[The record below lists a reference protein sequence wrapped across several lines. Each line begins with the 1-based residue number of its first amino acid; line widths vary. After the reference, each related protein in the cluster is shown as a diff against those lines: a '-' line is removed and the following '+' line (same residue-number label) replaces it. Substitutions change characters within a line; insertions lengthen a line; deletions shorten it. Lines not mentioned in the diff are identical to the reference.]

1 MKNTVLIN
9 CPLIDEKDLK
19 ELRESPCGADTEFER
34 VRVHGLFGPEMVQV
48 TFVILQGIGINAAYD
63 LIKYT
68 LLHVLKRISA
78 KGKEKDR
85 SGAGTTI
92 RIEVSEQDG
101 KGKIGK
107 RRSVEIA
114 TSYEMNPEEREK
126 TVSRLAE
133 DLLDGK
139 GK

>member
-9 CPLIDEKDLK
+9 CPLIDEEDLK
-19 ELRESPCGADTEFER
+19 ELRESPCGADTEFDS
-34 VRVHGLFGPEMVQV
+34 VLVHGLFGPEMVQV

-107 RRSVEIA
+107 RRSVEIT